1 MSRSTCMVNAADTNK
16 TSIDSAD
23 LLSGLLMIVLLACFV
38 GVCVLL
44 KYLNGVLY
52 SELFSYLDTHRS

>member
-1 MSRSTCMVNAADTNK
+1 MVNAADTNK